1 MKFFKK
7 LSLKNKI
14 LLTVSIIVIA
24 LFAVITTQ
32 SITQLQSQMKTSL
45 KQELKGVG
53 LLTSMNLSPKEVS
66 DLLNISGGN
75 DQRFLNVQQKLDN
88 IKDKQGVMYWSYIWK
103 MEPNGVTTLGFTKNL
118 NEVYKAGELFTDLAP
133 IHVKTAKLAI
143 KNDRPEV
150 TDIFKDSYGSWRT
163 VFTPLK
169 DESGKTVAVLGIDYS
184 ADYINKIIMKSII
197 KEIVL
202 AIVGLLILLVI
213 LYFTIDRLLK
223 PLNNAV
229 VVANRVANGDL
240 THVDLKVSNDEVG
253 KLSQSIQT
261 MVKNLQHIISNIK
274 NTSNNVASSASQ
286 LTTNAN
292 ETYDQVT
299 HVSKEMEVIAQNAE
313 TALVMTEETALAMGE
328 SAESIQKIAESAY
341 TVSET
346 SQLTTDAAKQGN
358 EVIQQIINQMN
369 LISESVKQMDETIRG
384 LNDNSSKISGI
395 VNFITDIADQTNLLA
410 LNAAI
415 EAARAGEHGKGFAVV
430 AGEVKKLAEQSS
442 HFASEIFKIINEI
455 QSESDAS
462 ITVMEKGKE
471 NVKTGLEY
479 TTQAGSIF
487 KEILNSTEDVAQQ
500 IQEISAASQ
509 QISAASEEVA
519 ASLNNMKTTSQQ
531 SAEFS
536 LNVSSS
542 TEEQLVAM
550 QEVKDASNTLG
561 HTAEELQALITKFE
575 LEDDK

>member
-1 MKFFKK
+1 
-7 LSLKNKI
+7 
-14 LLTVSIIVIA
+14 
-24 LFAVITTQ
+24 
-32 SITQLQSQMKTSL
+32 
-45 KQELKGVG
+45 
-53 LLTSMNLSPKEVS
+53 
-66 DLLNISGGN
+66 
-75 DQRFLNVQQKLDN
+75 
-88 IKDKQGVMYWSYIWK
+88 
-103 MEPNGVTTLGFTKNL
+103 
-118 NEVYKAGELFTDLAP
+118 
-133 IHVKTAKLAI
+133 
-143 KNDRPEV
+143 
-150 TDIFKDSYGSWRT
+150 
-163 VFTPLK
+163 
-169 DESGKTVAVLGIDYS
+169 
-184 ADYINKIIMKSII
+184 
-197 KEIVL
+197 
-202 AIVGLLILLVI
+202 
-213 LYFTIDRLLK
+213 
-223 PLNNAV
+223 
-229 VVANRVANGDL
+229 
-240 THVDLKVSNDEVG
+240 
-253 KLSQSIQT
+253 
-261 MVKNLQHIISNIK
+261 
-274 NTSNNVASSASQ
+274 
-286 LTTNAN
+286 
-292 ETYDQVT
+292 
-299 HVSKEMEVIAQNAE
+299 
-313 TALVMTEETALAMGE
+313 
-328 SAESIQKIAESAY
+328 
-341 TVSET
+341 
-346 SQLTTDAAKQGN
+346 
-358 EVIQQIINQMN
+358 MN

>member
-1 MKFFKK
+1 M
-7 LSLKNKI
+7 
-14 LLTVSIIVIA
+14 
-24 LFAVITTQ
+24 
-32 SITQLQSQMKTSL
+32 M
-45 KQELKGVG
+45 
-53 LLTSMNLSPKEVS
+53 
-66 DLLNISGGN
+66 
-75 DQRFLNVQQKLDN
+75 
-88 IKDKQGVMYWSYIWK
+88 
-103 MEPNGVTTLGFTKNL
+103 
-118 NEVYKAGELFTDLAP
+118 
-133 IHVKTAKLAI
+133 
-143 KNDRPEV
+143 
-150 TDIFKDSYGSWRT
+150 
-163 VFTPLK
+163 
-169 DESGKTVAVLGIDYS
+169 
-184 ADYINKIIMKSII
+184 INKIDSLEKFISTVNIYKSAIPADLSIAICDLEKFIAYFPGDTINLHI
-197 KEIVL
+197 KPGQPLNPEEP
-202 AIVGLLILLVI
+202 LLVALEKNI
-213 LYFTIDRLLK
+213 RLQDDVPAAFYGYEFTGTALPLHDQTGKVIGGIAIQVRKQTELK
-223 PLNNAV
+223 AITDQISKSLIE
-229 VVANRVANGDL
+229 ANTQINTITEGSNSLAE
-240 THVDLKVSNDEVG
+240 VSQQL
-253 KLSQSIQT
+253 LSQSQHAGKEIKQT
-261 MVKNLQHIISNIK
+261 DDVLKVIK
-274 NTSNNVASSASQ
+274 
-286 LTTNAN
+286 
-292 ETYDQVT
+292 
-299 HVSKEMEVIAQNAE
+299 
-313 TALVMTEETALAMGE
+313 
-328 SAESIQKIAESAY
+328 
-341 TVSET
+341 
-346 SQLTTDAAKQGN
+346 
-358 EVIQQIINQMN
+358 
-369 LISESVKQMDETIRG
+369 SV
-384 LNDNSSKISGI
+384 
-395 VNFITDIADQTNLLA
+395 ADQTNLLG